1 VGCARRGTALARQG
15 AREPPRSRSALLLS
29 PFVLA
34 ELDYLL
40 AARVGS
46 AARTSLLAEV
56 ESGAYQLEPLS
67 GADVGE
73 ALTLIRRHAGLGVS
87 LADAS
92 VVVLARRHAV
102 QDLLTLDER
111 HFRTLAVDGRPF
123 RLLQPMPEW
132 RRFGRCPPG
141 STDQI
146 TVRMRTELYNSA
158 MAAMTVT
165 KRGPRSTSCWSASR
179 SARR

>member
-1 VGCARRGTALARQG
+1 
-15 AREPPRSRSALLLS
+15 LLLS

-34 ELDYLL
+34 ELDYL

-46 AARTSLLAEV
+46 SARTSLLAEV
-56 ESGAYQLEPLS
+56 GSGAYQLEPLS

-123 RLLQPMPEW
+123 RLLPA
-132 RRFGRCPPG
+132 
-141 STDQI
+141 D
-146 TVRMRTELYNSA
+146 A
-158 MAAMTVT
+158 
-165 KRGPRSTSCWSASR
+165 
-179 SARR
+179 